1 MVGWFVGRIP
11 QTNYWMDLHETRMVD
26 GSKFRID
33 PIYILVRTWR
43 EGQIIFVFS
52 FRCLQGIF
60 RHFSGSNALVYHL
73 FIYLFI
79 ICFLQC
85 NMMLILIN
93 LSSCKPHKL
102 SAGWNKQHTVF
113 TREGQ
118 ILLSQW
124 LSLEQHQYNVSCGF
138 GRSFKRDPDDVIC
151 LSLRE
156 IITRLFKREYMN

>member
-1 MVGWFVGRIP
+1 
-11 QTNYWMDLHETRMVD
+11 
-26 GSKFRID
+26 
-33 PIYILVRTWR
+33 
-43 EGQIIFVFS
+43 
-52 FRCLQGIF
+52 
-60 RHFSGSNALVYHL
+60 
-73 FIYLFI
+73 
-79 ICFLQC
+79 
-85 NMMLILIN
+85 MMLILIN

-102 SAGWNKQHTVF
+102 SAGWNEQHTVF